1 MGTATPAPLDT
12 VVPAAAAGPQEH
24 LGVWGLGVRW
34 MRRMHFTAKAVV
46 VSLAVVVPLVA
57 LMGLLIQSQVGQA
70 LQQRKEATRQVVEVA
85 SGLVRWAHAQ
95 EVAGTLSREKA
106 QQQALHALAGLRY
119 SGSEYFWI
127 NDMQPR
133 MVMHAVKPELDGKDL
148 AEMKDPN
155 GLRLFVAFTDMV
167 RQHGKGFVSY
177 QWPKPGNEQ
186 PVDKISYVQGF
197 EPWGWVIGSGIYVDA
212 LYQQIWHEMSGALA
226 WVMGGL
232 CLALLLGAYLFVS
245 FHHALTGGLGESRQC
260 LRAMAQGDLRHLPTP
275 RGSDEAAEL
284 MTDLRQ
290 MQEALRGM
298 VHRVRE
304 ASDGIV
310 MSSGEIA
317 TGSMDLSARTE
328 RAAASLQQSAASME
342 QMTATAD
349 HTTASIDDASRTA
362 QRNAE
367 SATQGGQVMAEVVQ
381 TMEGIR
387 ASSARI
393 AEIIGTIDGIAFQTN
408 ILALNAAVE
417 AARAGEQ
424 GRGFAVV
431 ASEVRSL
438 AQRSAAAAREIKS
451 LIGNSVQQVEA
462 GTGIVRRAGGIID
475 QIVTTSRH
483 VDQLLGVVSEGSR
496 EESKGI
502 SQIGRA
508 VHDLDEL
515 TQQNAALVEET
526 AAAASAMRDQADKLA
541 REVGRFQLR

>member
-1 MGTATPAPLDT
+1 
-12 VVPAAAAGPQEH
+12 
-24 LGVWGLGVRW
+24 
-34 MRRMHFTAKAVV
+34 MHFTAKAIV
-46 VSLAVVVPLVA
+46 VSLAVVLPLLA
-57 LMGLLIQSQVGQA
+57 LMGLLVKGQVDQV
-70 LQQRKEATRQVVEVA
+70 LQQRREATRQVVEVA

-95 EVAGTLSREKA
+95 ELAGKLPREQA
-106 QQQALHALAGLRY
+106 QQLALRAVAGLRY
-119 SGSEYFWI
+119 SGDEYFWI

-133 MVMHAVKPELDGKDL
+133 MVMHAMKPELDGKDL
-148 AEMKDPN
+148 SEMKDPN
-155 GLRLFVAFTDMV
+155 GLRLFEAFTDTV
-167 RQHGKGFVSY
+167 RQHGKGFVNY
-177 QWPKPGNEQ
+177 QWPKPGNDK

-212 LYQQIWHEMSGALA
+212 LYQQIWRDLSGALA
-226 WVMGGL
+226 WVLGGIGAAM
-232 CLALLLGAYLFVS
+232 LAGAYLFIA
-245 FHHALTGGLGESRQC
+245 FHHALTGGLGESRVC
-260 LRAMAQGDLRHLPTP
+260 LREMAQGDLRHPPVP

-284 MTDLRQ
+284 MTDLRN
-290 MQEALRGM
+290 MQESLRGM
-298 VHRVRE
+298 VQRVRE

-317 TGSMDLSARTE
+317 TGSMDLSNRTE
-328 RAAASLQQSAASME
+328 QAAASLQESAASME
-342 QMTATAD
+342 QMTATAS

-387 ASSARI
+387 TSSARI
-393 AEIIGTIDGIAFQTN
+393 SEIIGTIDGIAFQTN

-438 AQRSAAAAREIKS
+438 AQRSASAAREIKS

-462 GTGIVRRAGGIID
+462 GTGIVRRAGEIID
-475 QIVTTSRH
+475 TIVTTSRH
-483 VDQLLGVVSEGSR
+483 VDELLGAVSEGSR
-496 EESKGI
+496 EESEGI
-502 SQIGRA
+502 TQIGHA

-526 AAAASAMRDQADKLA
+526 AAAAAAMRDQAHKLA
-541 REVGRFQLR
+541 QEVARFQLA